1 MGNPFKLF
9 GETGRFPRGKLNA
22 SDEGE
27 IQLGVTTH
35 GGTVILAFG
44 KEVAWLGLPPQQA
57 RELARALIAKADEAT
72 KAQ

>member
-9 GETGRFPRGKLNA
+9 GETGKFPRGKLNEH
-22 SDEGE
+22 DEGE
-27 IQLGVTTH
+27 IQFGVTAH

-44 KEVAWLGLPPQQA
+44 KEVAWLGMPPQVA
-57 RELARALIAKADEAT
+57 RQLARTLIERADEAT